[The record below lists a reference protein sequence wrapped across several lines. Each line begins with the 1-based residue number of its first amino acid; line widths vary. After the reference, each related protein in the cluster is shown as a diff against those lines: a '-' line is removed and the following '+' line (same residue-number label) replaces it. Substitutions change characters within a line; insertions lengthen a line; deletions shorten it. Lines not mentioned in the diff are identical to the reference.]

1 MARFC
6 PLFSSSSGNS
16 WYVGSGG
23 GGVLVD
29 AGVSAK
35 RLDTALNDAGLD
47 ISGIHGI
54 FITHEHTDHVSG
66 LRVFA
71 SRHQIPV
78 YTSQGTLDALTQ
90 NGVVNGKYPANVISE
105 SGVEVGGMKIE
116 PFHTS
121 HDCRESYGYVIHTAD
136 GHKVAVCTDLG
147 EMTDSVLSAITGCEL
162 VVMES
167 NHDIRMLENGPYPY
181 PLKRR
186 ILSSRGHLSNDA
198 CGRVLTSLLR
208 SGTRRFFLGHLST
221 ENNNPYLAKQ
231 TSLAAL
237 TEAGAAEGSD
247 FLLQVVPKVSSGAL
261 TIF

>member
-16 WYVGSGG
+16 WYIGSGE
-23 GGVLVD
+23 GGVLID

-35 RLDTALNDAGLD
+35 RLDTALKDAGLD
-47 ISGIHGI
+47 ASAIHGI
-54 FITHEHTDHVSG
+54 FITHEHCDHVSG

-71 SRHQIPV
+71 TRHQIPV
-78 YTSQGTLDALTQ
+78 YTSRGTLEALTES
-90 NGVVNGKYPANVISE
+90 GIANGKYSANVIE
-105 SGVEVGGMKIE
+105 PEGVEVGGMKIQ
-116 PFHTS
+116 PFATS
-121 HDCRESYGYVIHTAD
+121 HDCREGHGYVIHTAD
-136 GHKVAVCTDLG
+136 GHKAAVCTDLG
-147 EMTDSVLSAITGCEL
+147 EVTDSVLSAITGCEL

-167 NHDIRMLENGPYPY
+167 NHDVRMLENGPYPY

-198 CGRVLTSLLR
+198 CGRVLTKLLKT
-208 SGTRRFFLGHLST
+208 GTRRFFLGHLSA

-237 TEAGAAEGSD
+237 TEIGAAEGSD
-247 FLLQVVPKVSSGAL
+247 YLLQVVPKVSDGAL

>member
-16 WYVGSGG
+16 WYIGSGTG
-23 GGVLVD
+23 GILVD

-47 ISGIHGI
+47 VSGIHGI

-78 YTSQGTLDALTQ
+78 YTSRGTLEALTE
-90 NGVVNGKYPANVISE
+90 NGIVNGKYPASVISE
-105 SGVEVGGMKIE
+105 QGIEVAGMKIQ
-116 PFHTS
+116 PFPTP
-121 HDCRESYGYVIHTAD
+121 HDCREGYGYVIHTAD
-136 GHKVAVCTDLG
+136 DHKVAVCTDLG
-147 EMTDSVLSAITGCEL
+147 EVTDVVLSAITGCEL

-167 NHDIRMLENGPYPY
+167 NHDVRMLENGPYPY

-198 CGRVLTSLLR
+198 CGRVLTNLLR
-208 SGTRRFFLGHLST
+208 TGTRRFFLGHLST
-221 ENNNPYLAKQ
+221 KNNNPYLAKQ

-237 TEAGAAEGSD
+237 TEAGAVEGSD
-247 FLLQVVPKVSSGAL
+247 YLLQVVPKVSNGAL